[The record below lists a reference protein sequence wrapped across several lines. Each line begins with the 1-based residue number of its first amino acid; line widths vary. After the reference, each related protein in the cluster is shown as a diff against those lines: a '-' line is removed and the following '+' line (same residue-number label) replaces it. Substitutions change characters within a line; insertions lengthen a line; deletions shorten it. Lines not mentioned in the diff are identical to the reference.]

1 VAAVAASM
9 VALATALTLYTTNK
23 PKALSGFLKMMADEH
38 QSLSRKRVAL
48 VKAWWLRSRNRFRF

>member
-1 VAAVAASM
+1 M

-23 PKALSGFLKMMADEH
+23 PNALSGFLEMIADEH

>member
-1 VAAVAASM
+1 M